1 MLKEGMPLYEYR
13 CKACGRTFEQLRR
26 MSEADRGVECPEC
39 RSEEVQRMLSTFATG
54 GCGPSV
60 GGRFT

>member
-1 MLKEGMPLYEYR
+1 MPLYEYR

-39 RSEEVQRMLSTFATG
+39 RSEDVQRVLSTFATG
-54 GCGPSV
+54 GCGPSS

>member
-1 MLKEGMPLYEYR
+1 MLEGETLMPMYEYR
-13 CKACGRTFEQLRR
+13 CKGCGRTFEQLRR

-39 RSEEVQRMLSTFATG
+39 RSEEVVRELSTFATA
-54 GCGPSV
+54 GCGP

>member
-1 MLKEGMPLYEYR
+1 MPLYEYR

-26 MSEADRGVECPEC
+26 MSEEDRGVACPEC
-39 RSEEVQRMLSTFATG
+39 QSEEVQRQLSTFATG
-54 GCGPSV
+54 GCGSPG

>member
-1 MLKEGMPLYEYR
+1 MPMYEYR
-13 CKACGRTFEQLRR
+13 CRSCGRSFEQLRR

-39 RSEEVQRMLSTFATG
+39 ESADVQRQLSTFATG
-54 GCGPSV
+54 GCGPSA